1 MISVLRVGSLCTM
14 AWSIASRSNFRILC
28 CTVPLWTSCGPV
40 GSLQTHCDPGPRGQN
55 QTVQRL
61 LLGPSNIDCI
71 PVVQYQRFVAA
82 TAFLVVTGERFSH
95 CLFASS
101 RQL

>member
-1 MISVLRVGSLCTM
+1 WRVEIAEKLTRLLHWLMISVLRVGSLCTM

-71 PVVQYQRFVAA
+71 LS
-82 TAFLVVTGERFSH
+82 TSD
-95 CLFASS
+95 S
-101 RQL
+101 